1 MRRSGETDM
10 NEEGVNSAALHLRS
24 VRSSLNPAE
33 QRVLDYV
40 LANPDAV
47 VYGTVNKVASSS
59 RVSDATVIR
68 FCRSTGY
75 DSFNDLKIQLAQPAA
90 TQARRIQRDLSMGDT
105 PAMILEKVFNA
116 NIASLQDSLHT
127 IDRRAFERVVDAIVA
142 ASKVVFIGV
151 GTSGTVALD
160 AVQKFLVTGINAV
173 SYTDIVLQAHY
184 AATCSA
190 SDVVVGLSQSGSTAT
205 VVSALRMAA
214 SRGATVVA
222 ITSSSKSPITSVAS
236 LNIVL
241 SVPDLSFQTASNEIR
256 TAQLSVVDALCVAV
270 ALRSPERYLSN
281 SAQVEAASRTLH
293 VKRSPK

>member
-190 SDVVVGLSQSGSTAT
+190 GDVVVGLSQSGSTAT

-222 ITSSSKSPITSVAS
+222 ITSNSKSPITSVAS

-270 ALRSPERYLSN
+270 ALRSPERYLRN